1 MHEIAGSTSSYF
13 NRAISA
19 QIANSTWR
27 GDLSAEL
34 IRTSVLMPAWK
45 AAAGIKPTDEIEGM
59 LAAQMVAAHNAAMEC
74 FRRAMIPGQTLAG
87 RQVALGQA
95 NKLTRSFATLLQT
108 LDKHRGKG
116 DQTVRV
122 EHVHV
127 YPGGQAIVGAV
138 SHNGEASQP
147 SETDIFDPAWVR
159 EGPGGD

>member
-1 MHEIAGSTSSYF
+1 
-13 NRAISA
+13 
-19 QIANSTWR
+19 
-27 GDLSAEL
+27 
-34 IRTSVLMPAWK
+34 
-45 AAAGIKPTDEIEGM
+45 
-59 LAAQMVAAHNAAMEC
+59 MVAAHNAAMEC

-87 RQVALGQA
+87 RQTSLGQA

-138 SHNGEASQP
+138 SGSGEASQP
-147 SETDIFDPAWVR
+147 SETDIFDPAWVQG
-159 EGPGGD
+159 GPGGD